1 MLFSAA
7 QLFPGFL
14 AYFFEEKDLVKAF
27 ITTGFITFSIGFL
40 LFFLASKKKWRPE
53 NKRWFHN
60 NNFFLD
66 STRFFWLNSILFSEF
81 RRS

>member
-40 LFFLASKKKWRPE
+40 LFFLASKKNGDLRTKDG
-53 NKRWFHN
+53 FII
-60 NNFFLD
+60 
-66 STRFFWLNSILFSEF
+66 TIFFWTVLGFLAQFHSI
-81 RRS
+81 